1 MDFSLEVQS
10 EAIVDIQDAFEWY
23 EAQKEGL
30 GFEFIEELENGF
42 QNICKH
48 PQYYLSIN
56 SSFRR
61 LRIKRFPYLIIYEIV
76 KESVIVISVMHGSKK
91 SKL

>member
-1 MDFSLEVQS
+1 MDFSLEVQF

-30 GFEFIEELENGF
+30 GYEFIEELENGF
-42 QNICKH
+42 QNICKN

-56 SSFRR
+56 SILRR
-61 LRIKRFPYLIIYEIV
+61 LRIKRFPYLIIYEILN
-76 KESVIVISVMHGSKK
+76 ESVIVISVMHGSKK
-91 SKL
+91 SKF